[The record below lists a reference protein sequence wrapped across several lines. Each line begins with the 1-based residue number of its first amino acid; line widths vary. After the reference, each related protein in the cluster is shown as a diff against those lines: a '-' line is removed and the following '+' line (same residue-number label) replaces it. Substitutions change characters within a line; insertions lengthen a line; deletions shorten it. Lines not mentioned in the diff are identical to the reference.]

1 MEEAANFDIGLEDF
15 DHEFGF
21 LMDDQEKDPTDFMNK
36 TICDHGEK
44 FDVEEFVNK
53 KEDKVEN
60 ADEGMVHS
68 QKFPLLDSDF
78 EM

>member
-15 DHEFGF
+15 DCEFGF
-21 LMDDQEKDPTDFMNK
+21 LVDDQEKDPADFISK

-44 FDVEEFVNK
+44 FDVEEFVNE

-60 ADEGMVHS
+60 ADEGVVCS
-68 QKFPLLDSDF
+68 QKFPSLDSDS

>member
-1 MEEAANFDIGLEDF
+1 
-15 DHEFGF
+15 
-21 LMDDQEKDPTDFMNK
+21 MNK